1 MAARGRRTYGDGS
14 LFQRADGYWVARLE
28 LGWDNHG
35 NRKRW
40 QGVSKTQA
48 GALQKLRDART
59 QVANTGTV
67 ATSGMTMEAW
77 LTQWL
82 DEIVRPT
89 VRPNTVVGYR
99 NAVDHW
105 IVPAIG
111 KVPVNKVTPS
121 HVRALNRTVEEGSS
135 LGNANAVFRVLR
147 SALSAAEREGI
158 VPRNVAK
165 LVQTKSSKVT
175 RSALTAEQ
183 ARLFIAKTT
192 KHPLHSRWLT
202 ALLEGT
208 RQGEAL
214 GLQWDRVDLDAG
226 TLDISWQLQTMPY
239 KHGCKGGNDK
249 PSCGRK
255 AAGHCKA
262 KELDIPS
269 GYEFI
274 QLTGAKCL
282 VRPKSAAG
290 LRKIPMPPML
300 VDALRKRRRESI
312 ATPNPHGLVWT
323 DAAGNPLDT
332 QDDLK
337 AWKAALAEHDL
348 PVLTIHSA
356 RHTTATLLME
366 LGVDV
371 QIVQAIMGHSQATT
385 TQGYQHADLSMARK
399 ALDDLGNSLAQ

>member
-1 MAARGRRTYGDGS
+1 MANRGRRTYGDGS

-28 LGWDNHG
+28 LGWDANG

-40 QGVSKTQA
+40 QGAGKTQA
-48 GALQKLRDART
+48 RALEKLRDARN
-59 QVANTGTV
+59 QIASTGTV
-67 ATSGMTMEAW
+67 AKSGMTTESW
-77 LTQWL
+77 LRQWL

-89 VRPNTVVGYR
+89 VRPNTVTGYR
-99 NAVDHW
+99 NAMDHW
-105 IVPAIG
+105 IIPALG
-111 KVPVNKVTPS
+111 KVPVGKVAPS
-121 HVRALNRTVEEGSS
+121 HVRALHRKVEEGSS

-183 ARLFIAKTT
+183 ARMLLSKTT
-192 KHPLHSRWLT
+192 KHPLYSRWLT
-202 ALLEGT
+202 ALLEGA

-226 TLDISWQLQTMPY
+226 TIDISWQLQTMPY
-239 KHGCKGGNDK
+239 KHGCRGGGEK

-262 KELDIPS
+262 KKLDIPS
-269 GYEFI
+269 GYEYI
-274 QLTGAKCL
+274 QLNGAKCL
-282 VRPKSAAG
+282 VRPKSTAG
-290 LRKIPMPPML
+290 LRKIPMPAVL
-300 VDALRKRRRESI
+300 VDALGKHRRESI
-312 ATPNPHGLVWT
+312 GTPNPYGLVWT
-323 DAAGNPLDT
+323 DEAGNPLDT

-337 AWKAALAEHDL
+337 QWKAALAAAGL
-348 PVLTIHSA
+348 PVLTMHSA
-356 RHTTATLLME
+356 RHTTATLLMA

-371 QIVQAIMGHSQATT
+371 QIIQAIMGHSQATT

-399 ALDDLGNSLAQ
+399 ALDNLGRSLA